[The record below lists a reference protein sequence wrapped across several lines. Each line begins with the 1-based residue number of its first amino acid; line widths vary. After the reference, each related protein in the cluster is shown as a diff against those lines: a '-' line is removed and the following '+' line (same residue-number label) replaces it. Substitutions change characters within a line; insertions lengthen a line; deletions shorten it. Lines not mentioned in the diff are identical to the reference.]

1 MITGFRVLE
10 FFIKSY
16 LFWFVSS
23 LRLKAESVVLSM
35 KRFLVLN
42 FSQLG
47 TPLQPG
53 EVGARGVSA
62 PRAATREA
70 RGERGSAS
78 MTTGWL
84 PPPPSFVADAR
95 RTTSLAQTVPLNMS
109 CATRVSAQVAQVRSN
124 LFQRIFCLPQS
135 IRLGVFPS
143 ISQSVSLGKAVIVP
157 WNTKEEFNNKR

>member
-1 MITGFRVLE
+1 MKLLPLRVVRHLV
-10 FFIKSY
+10 IP
-16 LFWFVSS
+16 LQV
-23 LRLKAESVVLSM
+23 

-109 CATRVSAQVAQVRSN
+109 CATRVSAQVAQVRTN

-135 IRLGVFPS
+135 IRLGVFS
-143 ISQSVSLGKAVIVP
+143 VNRSVSLIGRVEKQ
-157 WNTKEEFNNKR
+157 

>member
-1 MITGFRVLE
+1 MKLLPLRVVRHLV
-10 FFIKSY
+10 IP
-16 LFWFVSS
+16 LQV
-23 LRLKAESVVLSM
+23 

-70 RGERGSAS
+70 RVERGSAS

-109 CATRVSAQVAQVRSN
+109 GATRVSAQVAQVCAS
-124 LFQRIFCLPQS
+124 LFQVKLFAFHILSGLEFFC
-135 IRLGVFPS
+135 
-143 ISQSVSLGKAVIVP
+143 QSVSQSLWEKQ
-157 WNTKEEFNNKR
+157 